1 MQPARRYQPDAIIQ
15 RLPAA
20 LANQIAAGEVVER
33 PASIVKEL
41 IENALDAGASQID
54 VQIRAGGLQLIRISD
69 NGYGIRGDELE
80 LAVCPHATSKIS
92 SLDDLEQIAS
102 LGFRGEALA
111 SISSVARLELESRFT
126 DATEAWRLVC
136 ADSDHRQELLPSA
149 HPPGTTVSVSEL
161 FYNTPARRRF
171 LRSERTEYRYIED
184 MIKRMALSRFDVG
197 FSLKHNQREIF
208 RLPKADQASQQQ
220 RRVERLCGKSFLS
233 HALHVD
239 YAIDGMRLWGWL
251 GSAEASRSQS
261 DLQYV
266 YVNGRSIRD
275 KLINHALRQAY
286 QQRIYPGRH
295 PAYVLY
301 LELDPYKLDVN
312 VHPTKHEVR
321 FRDTR
326 LVHDFLA
333 HAVNQALS
341 GDAEPNDLPAPANT
355 AFYKPAEGNVPD
367 AWQINEAQGQRVS
380 GLPRQAAGAT
390 TSVSTPTR
398 RIAATVQ
405 ERYLLIEDES
415 GLLIIDG
422 RAVRRE
428 QLWRQ
433 FTSALQQPPLAA
445 RPLLIPQSISVS
457 QLAMQRIEQQQNLL
471 ADFGFDLSPV
481 SDTAVIVRQVPVI
494 AEQSDFKELLPS
506 LFDAWLARDESKQ
519 QDALLGALVEV
530 ISDHQVWTEAA
541 RQRLVRDALQW
552 QPQEQP
558 SQYWLRCDAVSL
570 RRMFED

>member
-126 DATEAWRLVC
+126 DAAEAWRLVC
-136 ADSDHRQELLPSA
+136 ADSDRRQALLPSA
-149 HPPGTTVSVSEL
+149 HPSGTTVSVSEL

-184 MIKRMALSRFDVG
+184 MIKRMALSRFEVG

-301 LELDPYKLDVN
+301 LELDPHKLDVN

-341 GDAEPNDLPAPANT
+341 SDAEPIDLPPPANT
-355 AFYKPAEGNVPD
+355 AFYKPAEGNAPGS
-367 AWQINEAQGQRVS
+367 WQINEAQVQHVS
-380 GLPRQAAGAT
+380 GLPAHAAEAIPPHRIAT
-390 TSVSTPTR
+390 T
-398 RIAATVQ
+398 VQ
-405 ERYLLIEDES
+405 GRYLLVEDES

-422 RAVRRE
+422 RAVRVE

-433 FTSALQQPPLAA
+433 LTSALQQPPLAA

-457 QLAMQRIEQQQNLL
+457 QQAMQRIEQQQDLL
-471 ADFGFDLSPV
+471 ARFGFDLSPV
-481 SDTAVIVRQVPVI
+481 SDTAVIVRQVPII
-494 AEQSDFKELLPS
+494 AEQSDFNLMLPA
-506 LFDAWLARDESKQ
+506 LFEVWLAREELEQ
-519 QDALLGALVEV
+519 QDALLNALVEV
-530 ISDHQVWTEAA
+530 ISHYQIWTEAD

-552 QPQEQP
+552 QTREQP
-558 SQYWLRCDAVSL
+558 ARYWLRCDADRL